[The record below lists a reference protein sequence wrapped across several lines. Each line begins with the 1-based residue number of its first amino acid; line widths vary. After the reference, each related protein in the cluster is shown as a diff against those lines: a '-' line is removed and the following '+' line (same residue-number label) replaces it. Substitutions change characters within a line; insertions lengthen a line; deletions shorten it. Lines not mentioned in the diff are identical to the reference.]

1 MAMSLH
7 GRRVIKTDE
16 TEVTIDNVVSIL
28 RKALPVHW
36 KNRSEIEYLWNYY
49 KGRQP
54 VLNREKQVRPEIC
67 NKIVENRANEIVSF
81 KKGYTFG
88 EPVQYVRRA
97 VKDEGVPWQCG
108 EHCRVHQPA

>member
-1 MAMSLH
+1 MTLLPALF
-7 GRRVIKTDE
+7 
-16 TEVTIDNVVSIL
+16 IDNVVSIL

-36 KNRSEIEYLWNYY
+36 KNRSEIEYLWHYY

-81 KKGYTFG
+81 KSGYLMG
-88 EPVQYVRRA
+88 EPLQYVSRGNAERRYQRGCSLLWAGFEA
-97 VKDEGVPWQCG
+97 VRMIICG
-108 EHCRVHQPA
+108 F